1 MASQKSGA
9 GLGEYLKRAF
19 FLRWNVLVF
28 AGAVAAS
35 LLSPWPDA
43 MIALTAAGELV
54 YLTSLAANPRFRQAV
69 DARVSQETKQVA
81 ATQGQRSVQSIV
93 GSLPL
98 DAQRRFDQL
107 RSRCLEMRS
116 ISLGVRGRTGGGE
129 SQGEDLS
136 SASLDR
142 LLWVFLRLLTSQDAL
157 HRFLSRTNPGEI
169 QSRLNEVR
177 AKLESHKGGDE
188 RMIRSLQDSVAAQEM
203 RLDNY
208 QKAEKNAEFV
218 RVELDRIEAK
228 IHAVTEAA
236 VNRQDP
242 DFLTSQIDSV
252 TETMQST
259 EKAITELQHITGI
272 VDELQEPPVIL
283 DAAMDRVEQR

>member
-28 AGAVAAS
+28 AGAVVAS
-35 LLSPWPDA
+35 LLTPWPDA
-43 MIALTAAGELV
+43 LLALTAAGELV
-54 YLTSLAANPRFRQAV
+54 YLTSLAANPRFRHAV

-98 DAQRRFDQL
+98 EAQRRFDQL

-116 ISLGVRGRTGGGE
+116 ISLGVRGRTGAGE
-129 SQGEDLS
+129 PQTEDLS

-157 HRFLSRTNPGEI
+157 HRFLNRTDPGEI
-169 QSRLNEVR
+169 QSRLNEAR
-177 AKLESHKGGDE
+177 AKLESQTGGDE
-188 RMIRSLQDSVAAQEM
+188 RMIRSLQDSVAAHEM

-259 EKAITELQHITGI
+259 EKAITELQHITGL

-283 DAAMDRVEQR
+283 DAAMDRVQQR